1 MKWHYSF
8 FCISFLHVNK
18 CLRNIIY
25 KYVSGINY
33 WANTMVMI
41 NGRIV
46 INLAG
51 NKCIYMSYFHT
62 HETSCQVEVE
72 CIYIQTKSNFL
83 SAPYMPYTMLL
94 YSFYECRLRRAKRA
108 ELKFFPMTV
117 MSYLQEHL
125 SPYLIAYDKWII
137 LSMSLQVQP

>member
-1 MKWHYSF
+1 
-8 FCISFLHVNK
+8 
-18 CLRNIIY
+18 
-25 KYVSGINY
+25 
-33 WANTMVMI
+33 MI

-46 INLAG
+46 INVAG

-62 HETSCQVEVE
+62 HETSCQVKLE
-72 CIYIQTKSNFL
+72 CKVQTKSNFL
-83 SAPYMPYTMLL
+83 SAPYMLYTMLL
-94 YSFYECRLRRAKRA
+94 CSFYERRLRRAKRA